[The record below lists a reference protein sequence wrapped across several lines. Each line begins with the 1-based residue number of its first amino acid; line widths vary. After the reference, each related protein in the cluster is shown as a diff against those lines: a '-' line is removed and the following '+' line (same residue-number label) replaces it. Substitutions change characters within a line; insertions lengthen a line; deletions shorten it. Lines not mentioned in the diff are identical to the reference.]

1 MIYHEQ
7 LYDFLNYATLQF
19 KQRTIRFVKELT
31 RIIPNSTPL
40 WRKNASIKK
49 TVKQAIANG
58 YTDIMVIN
66 EDNRMPNGLVVT
78 HLPEGPTA
86 HFKLSNVKITKDIKR
101 DWREITSH
109 RPEVILNNFTTR
121 LGKVFQNIFPVKSQC
136 TVRDSV
142 ILTFFFL
149 NMKIG
154 HSVAR
159 MLAVL
164 FHYDPQFRGKRAVTF
179 HNQRDYIFFR
189 HHR

>member
-1 MIYHEQ
+1 M
-7 LYDFLNYATLQF
+7 
-19 KQRTIRFVKELT
+19 
-31 RIIPNSTPL
+31 
-40 WRKNASIKK
+40 
-49 TVKQAIANG
+49 VKQAIENG

-66 EDNRMPNGLVVT
+66 EDNRMPNGLVVS

-101 DWREITSH
+101 DWKEITDH

-121 LGKVFQNIFPVKSQC
+121 LG
-136 TVRDSV
+136 
-142 ILTFFFL
+142 
-149 NMKIG
+149 

-159 MLAVL
+159 MMASL
-164 FHYDPQFRGKRAVTF
+164 FHYDPEFRGKRAVTF